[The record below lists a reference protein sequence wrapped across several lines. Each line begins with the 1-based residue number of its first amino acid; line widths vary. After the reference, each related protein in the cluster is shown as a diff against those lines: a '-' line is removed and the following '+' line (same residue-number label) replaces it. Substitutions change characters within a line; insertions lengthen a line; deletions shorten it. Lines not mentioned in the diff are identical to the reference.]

1 MKKNNLLQVLFL
13 VCFGLISTASAATFN
28 PLDFL
33 RDAVFEVMESYIFY
47 LIALTIIVST
57 VIVIFRGGDIL
68 FNGALG
74 IGLIAVLFIVPQ
86 NLFSIPDWAK
96 SWKPKATKIGFL
108 DQSMYKNNKIFIEN
122 ILQPNVKEKAV

>member
-1 MKKNNLLQVLFL
+1 MKKNNVIKILFL
-13 VCFGLISTASAATFN
+13 VCFGLMSTASAATFN

-33 RDAVFEVMESYIFY
+33 RDAVFEVMENYIFY

-96 SWKPKATKIGFL
+96 SWKPKSTKISFL
-108 DQSMYKNNKIFIEN
+108 EKPVYENNRMSIES
-122 ILQPNVKEKAV
+122 ILRSNVKEKAV

>member
-1 MKKNNLLQVLFL
+1 MRKNNLIKVLFL

-33 RDAVFEVMESYIFY
+33 RDAVFDIMKNYIFY

-96 SWKPKATKIGFL
+96 SWKPESAKVSFL
-108 DQSMYKNNKIFIEN
+108 NQPIYENHKFIRSLLQS
-122 ILQPNVKEKAV
+122 NVEERMV

>member
-1 MKKNNLLQVLFL
+1 MKKNNVIKILFL
-13 VCFGLISTASAATFN
+13 ICFGLISTASAATFN

-33 RDAVFEVMESYIFY
+33 RDAVFEVMEGYVFY
-47 LIALTIIVST
+47 LIASAIIVGT
-57 VIVIFRGGDIL
+57 ATVIFRGGDIL

-86 NLFSIPDWAK
+86 NLFSIPDWVK
-96 SWKPKATKIGFL
+96 SWKPKSTKIGFL

-122 ILQPNVKEKAV
+122 ILQPNV